1 LHVSTSLTFLC
12 CRRDVRHALGV
23 RGRREIA
30 WSECAFADSDRSR
43 CASHHASMDRHP
55 GDRDGSNGA
64 SVVNP
69 GWILLT
75 VGVAGAVVMLVT
87 SWVRRDQYLALGTV
101 SHHWIAEQRLGQS
114 QNSQH

>member
-1 LHVSTSLTFLC
+1 
-12 CRRDVRHALGV
+12 
-23 RGRREIA
+23 
-30 WSECAFADSDRSR
+30 
-43 CASHHASMDRHP
+43 M
-55 GDRDGSNGA
+55 
-64 SVVNP
+64 NP

>member
-1 LHVSTSLTFLC
+1 
-12 CRRDVRHALGV
+12 
-23 RGRREIA
+23 
-30 WSECAFADSDRSR
+30 
-43 CASHHASMDRHP
+43 MDRHP